1 MTSDNIFNKNNICIL
16 TNTPC
21 KIVYGGINRCTC
33 NVCNMPLIYREGIL
47 NGKYEYQLNLEDV
60 WTWKEYLVYGSIFGS
75 LIVGLIAVVVM
86 CL

>member
-33 NVCNMPLIYREGIL
+33 NICNTIETL
-47 NGKYEYQLNLEDV
+47 KYV
-60 WTWKEYLVYGSIFGS
+60 KEY
-75 LIVGLIAVVVM
+75 VVI
-86 CL
+86 